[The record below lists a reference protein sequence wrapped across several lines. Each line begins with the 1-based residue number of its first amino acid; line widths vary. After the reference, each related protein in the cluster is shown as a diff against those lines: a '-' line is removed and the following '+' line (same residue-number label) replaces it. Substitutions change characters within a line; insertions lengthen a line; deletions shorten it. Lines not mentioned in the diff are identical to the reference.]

1 MTTRQIGSTALDDV
15 AGITCATPTRH
26 LGQCRHSVRFAYVLA
41 DRHGERI
48 VRTVCWQHFGSHGPE
63 RLLRPFAWEYSYVLD
78 LKTGERMA

>member
-1 MTTRQIGSTALDDV
+1 MTTAAQDFREGVS
-15 AGITCATPTRH
+15 CATPTRH
-26 LGQCRHSVRFAYVLA
+26 LGHCSRSVRYAYVLS
-41 DRHGERI
+41 DRRKGDVI